1 MKLMVPVAGIVFA
14 SGICCCGDFVEGIK
28 TGVEEG
34 MKQAGQDITVS
45 TGDGTTVTVG
55 DGGAT
60 ATTGGATATTG
71 GGGSGGL
78 VKVDGACGKFGAMGV
93 QGPAGFS
100 IMACSDTGNSAALVL
115 QGSGDPVEL
124 CKPIKSWVE
133 SAGYTISVNA
143 AMGGTSSIVSQKGT
157 ERLVIACTNQTGPT
171 LVSYSLSAD

>member
-1 MKLMVPVAGIVFA
+1 MKLMVPFAGIVFA

-34 MKQAGQDITVS
+34 MKQAGQDV
-45 TGDGTTVTVG
+45 TVTVG
-55 DGGAT
+55 DGGTT
-60 ATTGGATATTG
+60 ATTGTTTVSTG
-71 GGGSGGL
+71 GGGL
-78 VKVDGACGKFGAMGV
+78 VAVDGACGKFKTMGV

-124 CKPIKSWVE
+124 CKPIKTWVE
-133 SAGYTISVNA
+133 SAGYNVTMNA